1 MTWKDEIKK
10 KKDFEEYYG
19 IVSIILKQLGRHQ
32 LEITKLF
39 GALDQI
45 IREQQDFEI
54 MKDLEEVLG
63 HRVKANQK
71 MLDIVRKMK
80 ERTDMDASPKTNPKD
95 FDEDE
100 WRRSMR

>member
-19 IVSIILKQLGRHQ
+19 IASILLKQLGKYQ
-32 LEITKLF
+32 LESTKLF
-39 GALDQI
+39 GALDQL

-54 MKDLEEVLG
+54 MKDLEEVLS
-63 HRVKANQK
+63 HRVKANGK
-71 MLDIVRKMK
+71 MLDIVRKMRD
-80 ERTDMDASPKTNPKD
+80 RTEMDASPETNPKD

-100 WRRSMR
+100 WRRNMR